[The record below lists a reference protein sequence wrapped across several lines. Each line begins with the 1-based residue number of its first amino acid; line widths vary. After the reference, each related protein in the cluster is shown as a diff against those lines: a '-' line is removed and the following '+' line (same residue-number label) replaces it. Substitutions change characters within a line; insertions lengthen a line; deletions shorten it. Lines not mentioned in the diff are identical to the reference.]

1 MGHGKRQM
9 ILPAYSLPA
18 GIDSVAVTMHVPR
31 FVSIVSP
38 GWGGAGSS
46 TLSRDSKFAPSM
58 VMMWRYT
65 LRGFC
70 GGADDVAIPGGEN
83 RRGS

>member
-9 ILPAYSLPA
+9 ILPAYSLSA

-38 GWGGAGSS
+38 GCGGAGSS
-46 TLSRDSKFAPSM
+46 TLSRDSKFAPLI
-58 VMMWRYT
+58 VMMKRYT
-65 LRGFC
+65 LRGFS
-70 GGADDVAIPGGEN
+70 GGGDNVAIPTGEN
-83 RRGS
+83 RGGS